1 MLTVRIL
8 QKNIESIL
16 LDMLG
21 KESTNNNYIKESG
34 NMGLKKRLKMKFLNN
49 MFKVKDYIVNKD
61 SILIH
66 YTVLLKIVYSI

>member
-1 MLTVRIL
+1 
-8 QKNIESIL
+8 
-16 LDMLG
+16 MLG